1 MPQGTTIIY
10 AVNKG
15 GEAKSTSAIA
25 TAYALRYMGHKVL
38 AIDLDPQ
45 GNMTQGFGIIEDPEV
60 NMFHLMTHHKSGA
73 KVKDVII
80 SAHGLDVLPSSL
92 DLALAEMVLMQ
103 EFGTVGSLGIL
114 RDILAPIKKNYDYI
128 VIDSPPSV
136 SVLTS
141 NGLICSD
148 HVIVPIQ
155 PGYFALKGAELFM
168 RTFQL
173 MLKHNPDLNFLGFAI
188 NRYRAR
194 TILHQ
199 RVIGVLKDKFPGAV
213 FDTFIRQNIALN
225 EAQAAGKS
233 IYEYDPESNGA
244 QDYVNLTKEILER
257 ISKR

>member
-1 MPQGTTIIY
+1 MSQATTIIY

-38 AIDLDPQ
+38 AVDLDPQ
-45 GNMTQGFGIIEDPEV
+45 GNMTQGFGVVEDPEI
-60 NMFHLMTHHKSGA
+60 NMYHLMTQHKSGVG
-73 KVKDVII
+73 VKDVII
-80 SAHGLDVLPSSL
+80 STQGLDLLPSSL

-114 RDILAPIKKNYDYI
+114 RDLLAPIKKNYDYI

-168 RTFQL
+168 RTYQL
-173 MLKHNPDLNFLGFAI
+173 MLKHNPDLNFLGFVI
-188 NRYRAR
+188 NRFRAR

-199 RVIGVLKDKFPGAV
+199 RVIDLLEKQFPGLV
-213 FDTFIRQNIALN
+213 FSTFIRQNIALN

-244 QDYVNLTKEILER
+244 RDYAKLTEEILTKI
-257 ISKR
+257 